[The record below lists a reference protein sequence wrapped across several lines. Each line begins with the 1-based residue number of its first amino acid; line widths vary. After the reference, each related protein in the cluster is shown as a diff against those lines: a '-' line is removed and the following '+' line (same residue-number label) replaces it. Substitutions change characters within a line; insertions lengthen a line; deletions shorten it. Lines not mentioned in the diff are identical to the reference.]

1 MGFSQGAHFHSRE
14 PPNPTTNAPNSSSF
28 SSSSSSVVTDY
39 YCDHNE
45 LKIKTILRKMI
56 WELGFAC
63 VRPPRRRRSSDN
75 KNHSEGDNND
85 NGNNSKNKNLEHNK
99 AWLLAESG
107 GCGAELTNADP
118 QSVHS
123 SFRFS
128 FCSQV
133 ELESMNMSSSTA
145 ATVLMVNLDNGV
157 CESRARELKWRR
169 IESLERSISP
179 VANTLV
185 RFGYGEI
192 LSATRNFSKG
202 MLMGML
208 LFVLIFNLL
217 FFLHGKKIHEFCCFG

>member
-1 MGFSQGAHFHSRE
+1 MGFSQGTYFHSRE
-14 PPNPTTNAPNSSSF
+14 PPPNAPHSSF
-28 SSSSSSVVTDY
+28 SSSVVTDH
-39 YCDHNE
+39 YCDYNE
-45 LKIKTILRKMI
+45 HKIKTILRKMV
-56 WELGFAC
+56 WELGLAC
-63 VRPPRRRRSSDN
+63 VLPHRRRRFSDKNQSPGDDDDDKN
-75 KNHSEGDNND
+75 K
-85 NGNNSKNKNLEHNK
+85 KNKNLEHNK

-145 ATVLMVNLDNGV
+145 ATVLMVNLDDGL

-185 RFGYGEI
+185 RFSYGEI

-202 MLMGML
+202 
-208 LFVLIFNLL
+208 V
-217 FFLHGKKIHEFCCFG
+217 

>member
-1 MGFSQGAHFHSRE
+1 MGFSQGTHFCSRE
-14 PPNPTTNAPNSSSF
+14 PPNAPSALR
-28 SSSSSSVVTDY
+28 SSSSSVVSDH
-39 YCDHNE
+39 YCDYNE
-45 LKIKTILRKMI
+45 LRFKNILRKIM
-56 WELGFAC
+56 WELGLTC
-63 VRPPRRRRSSDN
+63 VLPPRRRRSSGKNQSQGGDEDDDN
-75 KNHSEGDNND
+75 K
-85 NGNNSKNKNLEHNK
+85 KTNKNLEHNK

-145 ATVLMVNLDNGV
+145 ATVLMVNLDNGLS
-157 CESRARELKWRR
+157 ESRARELKWRR
-169 IESLERSISP
+169 IESLEKSISP

-185 RFGYGEI
+185 RFSYGEV

-202 MLMGML
+202 IL
-208 LFVLIFNLL
+208 LGL
-217 FFLHGKKIHEFCCFG
+217 FLF